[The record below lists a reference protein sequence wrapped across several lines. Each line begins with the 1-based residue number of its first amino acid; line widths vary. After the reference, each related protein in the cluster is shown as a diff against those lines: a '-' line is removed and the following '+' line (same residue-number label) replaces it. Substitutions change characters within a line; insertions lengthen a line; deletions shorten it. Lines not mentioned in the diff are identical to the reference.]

1 MVYLLVFVIVKW
13 CDFGVNLNFVDPSN
27 PSYVPLFKAS
37 CPALAGML
45 SLAFFIHNCIVTIM
59 KNNRNQTNNVSD
71 KLLAALFRALP
82 VRIVGNNGCIAETG
96 SWTGF
101 LLCRS
106 DLFSHWRNFLHNLS
120 SGQILY
126 RGRMF

>member
-13 CDFGVNLNFVDPSN
+13 CDFGVNLNFVDPTN

-71 KLLAALFRALP
+71 HAVIVK
-82 VRIVGNNGCIAETG
+82 VR
-96 SWTGF
+96 
-101 LLCRS
+101 
-106 DLFSHWRNFLHNLS
+106 LS
-120 SGQILY
+120 ARITINENCH
-126 RGRMF
+126 F